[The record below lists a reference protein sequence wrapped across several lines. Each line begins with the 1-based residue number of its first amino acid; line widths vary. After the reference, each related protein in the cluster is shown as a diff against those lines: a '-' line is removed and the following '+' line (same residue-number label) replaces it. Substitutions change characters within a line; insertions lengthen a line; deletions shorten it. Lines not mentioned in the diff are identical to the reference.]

1 MPRPEV
7 SAIVI
12 VYNGAAFLEEA
23 AASIL
28 AQTFTD
34 YELLI
39 VDDGS
44 TDGTP
49 AIAERLRRE
58 HPDRIAVL
66 RHPDGANLGMSASR
80 NLGITHAKGE
90 FVAFLDSDDVWE
102 PQKLAEQVEA
112 MRREPSAGIVYG
124 RALIWRSWGP
134 SESDFYYDLGVEP
147 GRLYAPP
154 QLFLRQLRNV
164 DQTPT
169 SSGAMLRR
177 SLVEAVGGFEPSFR
191 AMFED
196 QVFFA
201 KALLAAP
208 AYVSGA
214 TWFRYRQHPG
224 SATAISAASG
234 ADEQARIR
242 YLEWLTGYLQTAG
255 DRQLEQ
261 NAVRS
266 ALRQARRAPFQ
277 RRIARV
283 RRRLAR
289 SWPLSR

>member
-1 MPRPEV
+1 MPRPDV

-58 HPDRIAVL
+58 NPDRIAVL

-90 FVAFLDSDDVWE
+90 FIAFLDSDDAWS
-102 PQKLAEQVEA
+102 PTKLAEQAEA
-112 MRREPSAGIVYG
+112 MRRHPLAGLVYG
-124 RALIWRSWGP
+124 RALIWRSWQDG
-134 SESDFYYDLGVEP
+134 ESDFYYDLGVEP
-147 GRLYAPP
+147 DRLYEPP

-169 SSGAMLRR
+169 TSGSMLRR
-177 SLVEAVGGFEPSFR
+177 SLVEKVGGFEPSFR

-224 SATAISAASG
+224 SATATSAACG

-242 YLEWLTGYLQTAG
+242 YLEWLAGYLQAAG

-261 NAVRS
+261 SAVRS